1 MRKGNNVGRTMEK
14 PVPPRFE
21 EFGLTEIEYRR
32 VPRLLR
38 HLFCEKTY
46 TRLGLIIAA
55 VISLATF
62 VGLLRKMESTLH
74 GWYFGLP
81 VGFVVFLMAAF
92 LATVFIK
99 FLVRSLSAFQGRLL
113 GAVSE
118 SARRAVLYDDAMEN
132 YRKAMIKY
140 ESQYR

>member
-1 MRKGNNVGRTMEK
+1 MRKGDSPAMEK

-21 EFGLTEIEYRR
+21 EFGLTEIEYRKT
-32 VPRLLR
+32 PKLLR
-38 HLFCEKTY
+38 HVLCEKTCA
-46 TRLGLIIAA
+46 RLGLIIAA
-55 VISLATF
+55 AAGAATF
-62 VGLLRKMESTLH
+62 AGLLNKMESTLH

-92 LATVFIK
+92 LAPVFIR
-99 FLVRSLSAFQGRLL
+99 FPVRFLSALQERLS

-118 SARRAVLYDDAMEN
+118 SARRAALYDDAMED

-140 ESQYR
+140 KSQYR